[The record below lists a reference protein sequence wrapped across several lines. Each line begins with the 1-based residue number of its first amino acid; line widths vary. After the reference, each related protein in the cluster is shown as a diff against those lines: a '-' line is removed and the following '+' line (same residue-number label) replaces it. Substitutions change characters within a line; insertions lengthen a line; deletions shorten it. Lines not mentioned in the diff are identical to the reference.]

1 MLKNIPKILSPELVK
16 ILMEMGHGDEIVIAD
31 GNFPAETIGQRVVR
45 CDGHGVPELLDAIM
59 KLFPLD
65 TYTEKPVMLMEVVPG
80 DPVVPTIWDEYKEII
95 NKYEPENCKIE
106 MIERFAFY
114 ERAKTAYAVVAT
126 GEEAIYANI
135 ILKKGVVK

>member
-1 MLKNIPKILSPELVK
+1 
-16 ILMEMGHGDEIVIAD
+16 
-31 GNFPAETIGQRVVR
+31 
-45 CDGHGVPELLDAIM
+45 
-59 KLFPLD
+59 
-65 TYTEKPVMLMEVVPG
+65 
-80 DPVVPTIWDEYKEII
+80 
-95 NKYEPENCKIE
+95 IE